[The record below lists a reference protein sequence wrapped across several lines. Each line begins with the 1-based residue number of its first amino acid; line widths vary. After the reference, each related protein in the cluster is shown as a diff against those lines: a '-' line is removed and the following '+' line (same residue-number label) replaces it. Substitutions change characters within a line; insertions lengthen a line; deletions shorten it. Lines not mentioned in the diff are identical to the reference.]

1 MPNIT
6 GLIRKFG
13 RDAYGC
19 YLPFHYYKDCWGI
32 YLFKE
37 IIEKRVSELY
47 EIFRNEISLKDL
59 KKMYMYAV
67 YRHELFHYHV
77 ERFCTKL
84 EIAIKQPVYK
94 NSRVMAE
101 LVRGTDEWLEEALA
115 ESAVLSSEL
124 VKNRTG
130 LKPKLIR
137 KIYEYDL
144 DFMPPGYRDYK
155 CLNFGG
161 PVKAHQV
168 FSGQLIENNLEPK
181 HPPTPLFGVK
191 NEFVSMDKKVPA
203 FLVTGFN
210 KLRRIRM

>member
-1 MPNIT
+1 
-6 GLIRKFG
+6 
-13 RDAYGC
+13 
-19 YLPFHYYKDCWGI
+19 
-32 YLFKE
+32 
-37 IIEKRVSELY
+37 
-47 EIFRNEISLKDL
+47 
-59 KKMYMYAV
+59 
-67 YRHELFHYHV
+67 
-77 ERFCTKL
+77 
-84 EIAIKQPVYK
+84 
-94 NSRVMAE
+94 MAE